1 MRPNKSSAFTLIEIM
16 VSIAILSLGLVL
28 ILQNFSHSLAVLKT
42 SENYLKTSLLL
53 ENKITDIEIAFKEGK
68 DVFSEMD
75 ELEEGNVLF
84 KLNTRLD
91 AVECKKETSSE
102 EELIY
107 EDLYRLSATLS
118 WDERKR
124 KNRIPVA
131 TYLIKY
137 EKEEGEE

>member
-1 MRPNKSSAFTLIEIM
+1 MPHNKSSAFTLIEIM

-28 ILQNFSHSLAVLKT
+28 ILQNFSHSLTILKT
-42 SENYLKTSLLL
+42 SENYLKTPLLL
-53 ENKITDIEIAFKEGK
+53 ENKMTDIEIALKEGK
-68 DVFSEMD
+68 DVLSDLD

-84 KLNTRLD
+84 KLNTILD

-102 EELIY
+102 QELIY
-107 EDLYRLSATLS
+107 EGLYSINATLS

-137 EKEEGEE
+137 EKEEE